1 MQNHYIIS
9 NLILI
14 IIPPYLGLLFNLFDL
29 LAEFGDV
36 LVEVGT
42 EFVDVG
48 VSLCQR
54 FIYSIPHTG
63 DTGVQRL

>member
-1 MQNHYIIS
+1 MQNRYIIS

-14 IIPPYLGLLFNLFDL
+14 IIPPYLGLLFDLFDL

-36 LVEVGT
+36 LVKVGT

-48 VSLCQR
+48 VSLRQR
-54 FIYSIPHTG
+54 FIYSVPHSSN
-63 DTGVQRL
+63 TGVQRL